1 MWTNNLRSMDRIN
14 KLLSISFLVFMVS
27 ISCQSPNEKIKK
39 AVIKYLPEETTIMV
53 AVTCESMDYV
63 TGGTLQKSKTIID
76 RTFLENLKEELDKME
91 PERQE
96 KSIDIRIKLIIEY
109 ENRSDTL
116 CLGEFFDTVLNGE
129 LMEDNPRLLDLIK
142 SEIY

>member
-1 MWTNNLRSMDRIN
+1 MWTNNLRSMGRIN
-14 KLLSISFLVFMVS
+14 KLLSISFLVFMVF

-76 RTFLENLKEELDKME
+76 RTFLENLNEELDKLK
-91 PERQE
+91 PEQQE

-129 LMEDNPRLLDLIK
+129 LMEDNPRLLDFIK
-142 SEIY
+142 SKIY

>member
-1 MWTNNLRSMDRIN
+1 
-14 KLLSISFLVFMVS
+14 
-27 ISCQSPNEKIKK
+27 
-39 AVIKYLPEETTIMV
+39 
-53 AVTCESMDYV
+53 MDYI

-76 RTFLENLKEELDKME
+76 RTFLENLNEELDKLK
-91 PERQE
+91 PEQQE